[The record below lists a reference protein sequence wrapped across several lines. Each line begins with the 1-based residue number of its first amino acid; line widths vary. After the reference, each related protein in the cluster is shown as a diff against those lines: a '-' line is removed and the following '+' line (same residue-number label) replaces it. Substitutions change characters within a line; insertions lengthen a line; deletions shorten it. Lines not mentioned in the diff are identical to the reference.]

1 MRHFLPLLLIPLAAA
16 CATPREACEN
26 RATKD
31 LRVMNELI
39 AETRAN
45 VDRGYA
51 IEREPYVATSFQ
63 MCVGSA
69 KENVGI
75 KWCHR
80 PETRYRNKQVAID
93 PGAEQRKLRNMI
105 TKRDQLQREASAKIA
120 ACKRA
125 YPAG

>member
-1 MRHFLPLLLIPLAAA
+1 MRHFLPLLLLPLLAA
-16 CATPREACEN
+16 CATPREACEA

-31 LRVMNELI
+31 LRVMNKLI

-51 IEREPYVATSFQ
+51 IEREAYVTTGLQ

-69 KENVGI
+69 KENVGVR
-75 KWCHR
+75 WCHR
-80 PETRYRNKQVAID
+80 PETRYRTKQVAID

-105 TKRDQLQREASAKIA
+105 IKRDQLQREAQAQVA

-125 YPAG
+125 YPEG